1 MTCVV
6 WPWFHQILPT
16 ARFIVQENKTLIA
29 EKIT

>member
-1 MTCVV
+1 MTCVM
-6 WPWFHQILPT
+6 WSWFHQILRT